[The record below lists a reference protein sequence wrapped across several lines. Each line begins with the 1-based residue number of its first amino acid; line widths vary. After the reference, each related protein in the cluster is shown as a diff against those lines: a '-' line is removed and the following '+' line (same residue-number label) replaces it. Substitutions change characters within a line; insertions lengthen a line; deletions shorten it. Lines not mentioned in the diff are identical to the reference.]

1 MYVPTTVRRMEKKK
15 KKTAGW
21 MVDKIGRLAVGQPGD
36 MWGGGGL
43 HDR

>member
-1 MYVPTTVRRMEKKK
+1 MYVPTTVRRMEK

-36 MWGGGGL
+36 MWGGGGGL